1 MTAAGQFET
10 TSGNKF
16 AITAP
21 TAVCEEQVPDDEFSR
36 LKVHFLTSL
45 NHEIRTPLSGIL
57 GMTDLLLE
65 TSLDGEQREFA
76 TATRLCAENLFEILN
91 ATLEY
96 SALAAGSVTIDE
108 EEFHLAQTIRSA
120 VIEHILKADD
130 KGLNLYCTLD
140 EHLPEVVLGD
150 AVHLRQVLNHLL
162 SNALKFTAQGD
173 VEVIVSAET
182 NPAGGILLSVHVRD
196 TGIGIP
202 KEQMGVIFDSFR
214 QLESGLS
221 RGYAGLGLG
230 LALSQKLVS
239 LMGGTLRGRSTPGAG
254 STFSFS
260 IPVRLSEQEEQDP
273 PNVLAIDHVPGNIL
287 VVDDNEV
294 AQKVVQHILHRG
306 RYKVD
311 CAGSGREGIEA
322 GRKKKYDLILMDLQ
336 MPGMTGLEAA
346 KIIREDE
353 ACDSIPILAF
363 TANSSSEYRA
373 LSRAAGMQ
381 GFVAKPVQSDE
392 LLSTVARYLR
402 ARAVHGI
409 AD

>member
-1 MTAAGQFET
+1 MTAGGQFKT
-10 TSGNKF
+10 TTCTASATLAPIVSR
-16 AITAP
+16 AIPA
-21 TAVCEEQVPDDEFSR
+21 QDDEFSR
-36 LKVHFLTSL
+36 LKVNFLTSL

-65 TSLDGEQREFA
+65 TSLNGEQREFA

-120 VIEHILKADD
+120 VIEHVLKAED

-140 EHLPEVVLGD
+140 EHLPEVVVGD
-150 AVHLRQVLNHLL
+150 AVHLRQVLSHLL
-162 SNALKFTAQGD
+162 SNALKFTLQGD
-173 VEVIVSAET
+173 VEVLVSAET
-182 NPAGGILLSVHVRD
+182 GPSGGILLNVNVRD
-196 TGIGIP
+196 MGIGIE
-202 KEQMGVIFDSFR
+202 KDQMGVIFDSFR

-239 LMGGTLRGRSTPGAG
+239 LMGGSLRGDSTPGIG
-254 STFSFS
+254 STFSFVV
-260 IPVRLSEQEEQDP
+260 PVRLSAQEEP
-273 PNVLAIDHVPGNIL
+273 ELANVLPVNHVPGNIL

-311 CAGSGREGIEA
+311 CVGSGPAGIEA
-322 GRKKKYDLILMDLQ
+322 VRTKKYDLILMDLQ
-336 MPGMTGLEAA
+336 MPGMTGIEAA
-346 KIIREDE
+346 KIIRDDE
-353 ACDSIPILAF
+353 ACDAIPILAF

-392 LLSTVARYLR
+392 LLCTVARYLR
-402 ARAVHGI
+402 AKAVHVSVV
-409 AD
+409 

>member
-1 MTAAGQFET
+1 MTAGGQFET
-10 TSGNKF
+10 TAGKE
-16 AITAP
+16 I
-21 TAVCEEQVPDDEFSR
+21 AVAKSIAAHKDPAPDDEFSK

-96 SALAAGSVTIDE
+96 SALAAGSVTIEE
-108 EEFHLAQTIRSA
+108 EEFHIAQTIRSV

-140 EHLPEVVLGD
+140 EHLPEVAVGD
-150 AVHLRQVLNHLL
+150 AVHLRQVLSHLL
-162 SNALKFTAQGD
+162 SNALKFTTQGD
-173 VEVIVSAET
+173 VEVLASAET
-182 NPAGGILLSVHVRD
+182 NPEGGMLLTISVRD

-202 KEQMGVIFDSFR
+202 KEQMGAIFDSFR

-230 LALSQKLVS
+230 LALAQKLVS
-239 LMGGTLRGRSTPGAG
+239 LMGGTLRGQSIPGVG
-254 STFSFS
+254 STFSFT
-260 IPVRLSEQEEQDP
+260 VGVCLSENDEQEQQS
-273 PNVLAIDHVPGNIL
+273 VFSIDGAQANIL
-287 VVDDNEV
+287 VVEDNEV

-311 CAGSGREGIEA
+311 CVCSGQAGIESLRTNA
-322 GRKKKYDLILMDLQ
+322 YDLVLMDLQ
-336 MPGMTGLEAA
+336 MPGMTGIEAA
-346 KIIREDE
+346 RIIRAD
-353 ACDSIPILAF
+353 ATFDHIPILAF
-363 TANSSSEYRA
+363 TANSSSEFRA

-381 GFVAKPVQSDE
+381 GFVPKPVQSDE

-402 ARAVHGI
+402 ARESIH
-409 AD
+409 

>member
-1 MTAAGQFET
+1 MMAGGQFET
-10 TSGNKF
+10 TTGNNV
-16 AITAP
+16 ALTAP
-21 TAVCEEQVPDDEFSR
+21 SAKREDPVEDDEFSK

-96 SALAAGSVTIDE
+96 SALAAGNVTIDE
-108 EEFHLAQTIRSA
+108 EEFDLAQTIRST

-130 KGLNLYCTLD
+130 KGLSLFCTLD
-140 EHLPEVVLGD
+140 EHLPEVVVGD
-150 AVHLRQVLNHLL
+150 AVHLRQVLSHML
-162 SNALKFTAQGD
+162 SNALKFTLQGE
-173 VEVIVSAET
+173 VEVLASAET
-182 NPAGGILLSVHVRD
+182 CPAGGIMLTISVRD

-239 LMGGTLRGRSTPGAG
+239 LMGGTLHGESAPGVG
-254 STFSFS
+254 STFSFT
-260 IPVRLSEQEEQDP
+260 IPVRLSEQEEQEST
-273 PNVLAIDHVPGNIL
+273 NVPSGNRSPANIL
-287 VVDDNEV
+287 VVEDNEV

-306 RYKVD
+306 RYNVD
-311 CAGSGREGIEA
+311 CAASGQAGIEA
-322 GRKKKYDLILMDLQ
+322 VRKNQYDLILMDLQ
-336 MPGMTGLEAA
+336 MPGMTGIEAA
-346 KIIREDE
+346 KIIRGE
-353 ACDSIPILAF
+353 AANDGIPILAF

-373 LSRAAGMQ
+373 LSRSAGMQ
-381 GFVAKPVQSDE
+381 GFVPKPVQSDE
-392 LLSTVARYLR
+392 LLSIVSRYLR
-402 ARAVHGI
+402 AKAVHGI
-409 AD
+409 AV